1 MSFHAHTCIAKT
13 IHDNTQNNSCLN
25 SINRSSLVYTYSTTE
40 PHKMNLQHLRNL
52 LDELSAYIAILAS
65 DLDNIGFIDFHD
77 NLISEFLICAY
88 QVTNL
93 LEELRRQHNG
103 N

>member
-1 MSFHAHTCIAKT
+1 
-13 IHDNTQNNSCLN
+13 
-25 SINRSSLVYTYSTTE
+25 
-40 PHKMNLQHLRNL
+40 MNLQYLRNL
-52 LDELSAYIAILAS
+52 LDELHALIEILAS
-65 DLDNIGFIDFHD
+65 DIDNVGPIESND